1 MQSWFARKITLP
13 YSSTCTIGGGGVALC
28 LCKTPKIK
36 RVKDR
41 SHIAISKNVGCV
53 THGWDGGCY
62 AIY

>member
-1 MQSWFARKITLP
+1 MQSIFATKMIP
-13 YSSTCTIGGGGVALC
+13 SVSSTCTIGGGVALC

-41 SHIAISKNVGCV
+41 SHIAISKNVGYV
-53 THGWDGGCY
+53 THGRDGGCY